1 MKMSESSSFSV
12 EKLALKYEIDPY
24 TANICIQ
31 EALSRI
37 LEKEVISTDNG
48 YAYYSTARSI
58 FVNVRITKT
67 MTKQIKFLFEKE
79 VRSLKNKRL
88 KDIYY
93 MPRGCKIFKCKVIYQ
108 NIDWFE
114 IVEVKNQIRGRVYF
128 DNLLSS
134 DNVRVTDEIELKLK
148 SLIKIKGYFEGV
160 FTRKE
165 PLIYTKIV
173 YSYIQNK
180 LIQKIKVDFNANS
193 MVIKFKNLEDL
204 YTSDMRENLYRL
216 KSCLPF
222 KILTK

>member
-1 MKMSESSSFSV
+1 MKMSNSSSFLV
-12 EKLALKYEIDPY
+12 EKLALQYDIDPY

-31 EALSRI
+31 EALSKI
-37 LEKEVISTDNG
+37 LEKEVISTDSG

-58 FVNVRITKT
+58 FVNVRITKS
-67 MTKQIKFLFEKE
+67 MTKRIKYLFEKE

-93 MPRGCKIFKCKVIYQ
+93 MPREFKIFKCKVIYQ
-108 NIDWFE
+108 NVDWFE

-128 DNLLSS
+128 DNLLET
-134 DNVRVTDEIELKLK
+134 DNIKVTNEIVLKLK
-148 SLIKIKGYFEGV
+148 SLIKVKGYFEGV

-173 YSYIQNK
+173 YSYIDNE
-180 LIQKIKVDFNANS
+180 LIQKIKIDFKANS
-193 MVIKFKNLEDL
+193 IVIKYKNAEDL
-204 YTSDMRENLYRL
+204 YTSDMREKLYIL
-216 KSCLPF
+216 KKHLPF

>member
-1 MKMSESSSFSV
+1 MSDSSSFLV
-12 EKLALKYEIDPY
+12 EKLALQYDIDPY

-31 EALSRI
+31 EALSKI
-37 LEKEVISTDNG
+37 LEKEVISTDSG

-58 FVNVRITKT
+58 FVNVRITKS
-67 MTKQIKFLFEKE
+67 MTKRIKYLFEKE

-93 MPRGCKIFKCKVIYQ
+93 MPREFKIFKCKVIYQ
-108 NIDWFE
+108 NVDWFE

-128 DNLLSS
+128 DNLLET
-134 DNVRVTDEIELKLK
+134 DNVKVTNEIVLKLK
-148 SLIKIKGYFEGV
+148 SLIKVKGYFEGV

-173 YSYIQNK
+173 YSYIDNE
-180 LIQKIKVDFNANS
+180 LILKIKIDFKANS
-193 MVIKFKNLEDL
+193 MVIKYKNTEDL
-204 YTSDMRENLYRL
+204 YTSDMREKLYIL
-216 KSCLPF
+216 KKHLPF

>member
-1 MKMSESSSFSV
+1 MKMSDSSSFLV
-12 EKLALKYEIDPY
+12 EKLALQYDIDPY

-31 EALSRI
+31 EALSKI
-37 LEKEVISTDNG
+37 LEKEVISTDSG

-58 FVNVRITKT
+58 FVNVRITKS
-67 MTKQIKFLFEKE
+67 MTKRIKYLFEKE

-93 MPRGCKIFKCKVIYQ
+93 MPREFKIFKCKVIYQ
-108 NIDWFE
+108 NVDWFE

-128 DNLLSS
+128 DNLLET
-134 DNVRVTDEIELKLK
+134 DNVKVTNEIVLKLK
-148 SLIKIKGYFEGV
+148 SLIKVKGYFEGA

-173 YSYIQNK
+173 YSYIDNE
-180 LIQKIKVDFNANS
+180 LIQKIKIDFKANS
-193 MVIKFKNLEDL
+193 MVIKYKNTEDL
-204 YTSDMRENLYRL
+204 YTSDMREKLYIL
-216 KSCLPF
+216 KKHLPF

>member
-1 MKMSESSSFSV
+1 MSNSSSFLV
-12 EKLALKYEIDPY
+12 EKLALQYDIDPY

-31 EALSRI
+31 ETLSKI
-37 LEKEVISTDNG
+37 LEKEVISTDSG

-58 FVNVRITKT
+58 FVNVRITKS
-67 MTKQIKFLFEKE
+67 MTKRIKYLFEKE

-93 MPRGCKIFKCKVIYQ
+93 MPREFKIFKCKVIYQ
-108 NIDWFE
+108 NVDWFE

-128 DNLLSS
+128 DNLLET
-134 DNVRVTDEIELKLK
+134 DNVKVTNEIVLKLK
-148 SLIKIKGYFEGV
+148 SLIKVKGYFEGV

-173 YSYIQNK
+173 YSYIDNE
-180 LIQKIKVDFNANS
+180 LIQKIKIDFKANS
-193 MVIKFKNLEDL
+193 MVIKYKNTEDL
-204 YTSDMRENLYRL
+204 YTSDMREKLYIL
-216 KSCLPF
+216 KKHLPF

>member
-1 MKMSESSSFSV
+1 MSDSSSFLV
-12 EKLALKYEIDPY
+12 EKLALQYDIDPC

-31 EALSRI
+31 EALSKI
-37 LEKEVISTDNG
+37 LEKEVISTDSG

-58 FVNVRITKT
+58 FVNVRITKS
-67 MTKQIKFLFEKE
+67 MTKRIKYLFEKE

-93 MPRGCKIFKCKVIYQ
+93 MPREFKIFKCKVIYQ
-108 NIDWFE
+108 NVDWFE

-128 DNLLSS
+128 DNLLET
-134 DNVRVTDEIELKLK
+134 DNVKVTNEIVLKLK
-148 SLIKIKGYFEGV
+148 SLIKVKGYFEGV

-173 YSYIQNK
+173 YSYIDNE
-180 LIQKIKVDFNANS
+180 LIQKIKIDFKANS
-193 MVIKFKNLEDL
+193 MVIKYKNTEDL
-204 YTSDMRENLYRL
+204 YTSDMREKLYIL
-216 KSCLPF
+216 KKHLPF

>member
-1 MKMSESSSFSV
+1 MSDSSSFLV
-12 EKLALKYEIDPY
+12 EKLALQYDIDPY

-31 EALSRI
+31 EALSKI
-37 LEKEVISTDNG
+37 LEKEVISTDSG

-58 FVNVRITKT
+58 FVNVRITKS
-67 MTKQIKFLFEKE
+67 MTKRIKYLFEKE

-93 MPRGCKIFKCKVIYQ
+93 MPREFKIFKCKVIYQ
-108 NIDWFE
+108 NVDWFE

-128 DNLLSS
+128 DNLLET
-134 DNVRVTDEIELKLK
+134 DNVKVTNEIVLKLK
-148 SLIKIKGYFEGV
+148 SLIKVKGYFEGV

-173 YSYIQNK
+173 YSYIDNE
-180 LIQKIKVDFNANS
+180 LIQKIKIDFKANS
-193 MVIKFKNLEDL
+193 MVIKYKNTEDL
-204 YTSDMRENLYRL
+204 YTSDKREKLYIL
-216 KSCLPF
+216 KKHLPF

>member
-1 MKMSESSSFSV
+1 MKMSDSSSFLV
-12 EKLALKYEIDPY
+12 EKLALQYDIDPY

-31 EALSRI
+31 EALSKI
-37 LEKEVISTDNG
+37 LEKEVISTDSG

-58 FVNVRITKT
+58 FVNVRITKS
-67 MTKQIKFLFEKE
+67 MTKRIKYLFEKE

-93 MPRGCKIFKCKVIYQ
+93 MPREFKIFKCKVIYQ
-108 NIDWFE
+108 NVDWFE

-128 DNLLSS
+128 DNLLET
-134 DNVRVTDEIELKLK
+134 DNIKVTNEIVLKLK
-148 SLIKIKGYFEGV
+148 SLIKVKGYFEGV

-173 YSYIQNK
+173 YSYIDNE
-180 LIQKIKVDFNANS
+180 LIQKIKIDFKANS
-193 MVIKFKNLEDL
+193 MVIKYKNTEDL
-204 YTSDMRENLYRL
+204 YTSDMREKLYIL
-216 KSCLPF
+216 KKHLPF

>member
-1 MKMSESSSFSV
+1 MSNSSSFLV
-12 EKLALKYEIDPY
+12 EKLALQYDIDPY

-31 EALSRI
+31 EALSKI
-37 LEKEVISTDNG
+37 LEKEVISTDSG

-67 MTKQIKFLFEKE
+67 MTKRIKYLFEKE

-93 MPRGCKIFKCKVIYQ
+93 MPREFKIFKCKVIYQ
-108 NIDWFE
+108 NVDWFE

-128 DNLLSS
+128 DNLLET
-134 DNVRVTDEIELKLK
+134 DNVKVTNEIVLKLK
-148 SLIKIKGYFEGV
+148 SLIKVKGYFEGV

-173 YSYIQNK
+173 YSYIDNE
-180 LIQKIKVDFNANS
+180 LIQKIKIDFKANS
-193 MVIKFKNLEDL
+193 MVIKYKNTEDL
-204 YTSDMRENLYRL
+204 YTSDMREKLYIL
-216 KSCLPF
+216 KKHLPF

>member
-1 MKMSESSSFSV
+1 MKMSDSLSFSV
-12 EKLALKYEIDPY
+12 EKLAMKYDIDPY

-31 EALSRI
+31 EALAMI
-37 LEKEVISTDNG
+37 LEKEVISTENG
-48 YAYYSTARSI
+48 YAYYSTVRSI
-58 FVNVRITKT
+58 FVNVRITKS
-67 MTKQIKFLFEKE
+67 MTKKIKFLFEKE

-93 MPRGCKIFKCKVIYQ
+93 MHREFKIFKCKVIYQ
-108 NIDWFE
+108 NVNWFE

-128 DNLLSS
+128 DNLLTT
-134 DNVRVTDEIELKLK
+134 DNVRVTDETVLKLK
-148 SLIKIKGYFEGV
+148 SLIKVKGYFEGV

-173 YSYIQNK
+173 YSYIENK
-180 LIQKIKVDFNANS
+180 LIQKIKIDFKSNS

-204 YTSDMRENLYRL
+204 YTSDMREKLYGL

>member
-1 MKMSESSSFSV
+1 MSVSSSFLV
-12 EKLALKYEIDPY
+12 EKLALHYDIDTY

-31 EALSRI
+31 EALSKI
-37 LEKEVISTDNG
+37 LEKEVISTDSG

-58 FVNVRITKT
+58 FVNVRITKS
-67 MTKQIKFLFEKE
+67 MTKRIKYLFEKE

-93 MPRGCKIFKCKVIYQ
+93 MPREFKIFKCKVIYQ
-108 NIDWFE
+108 NVDWFE

-128 DNLLSS
+128 DNLLET
-134 DNVRVTDEIELKLK
+134 DNVKVTNEIVLKLK
-148 SLIKIKGYFEGV
+148 SLIKVKGYFEGV

-173 YSYIQNK
+173 YSYIDNE
-180 LIQKIKVDFNANS
+180 LIQKIKIDFKANS
-193 MVIKFKNLEDL
+193 MVIKYKNTEDL
-204 YTSDMRENLYRL
+204 YTSDMREKLYIL
-216 KSCLPF
+216 KKHLPF

>member
-1 MKMSESSSFSV
+1 MSDSSSFLV
-12 EKLALKYEIDPY
+12 EKLALQYDIDPY

-31 EALSRI
+31 EALSKI
-37 LEKEVISTDNG
+37 LEKEVISTDSG

-58 FVNVRITKT
+58 FVNVRITKS
-67 MTKQIKFLFEKE
+67 MTKRIKYLFEKE

-93 MPRGCKIFKCKVIYQ
+93 MPREFKIFKCKVIYQ
-108 NIDWFE
+108 NVDWFE

-128 DNLLSS
+128 DNLLET
-134 DNVRVTDEIELKLK
+134 DNVKVTNEIVLKLK
-148 SLIKIKGYFEGV
+148 SLIKVKGYFEGV

-173 YSYIQNK
+173 YSYIDNE
-180 LIQKIKVDFNANS
+180 LIQKIKIDFKANS
-193 MVIKFKNLEDL
+193 MVIKYKNTEDL
-204 YTSDMRENLYRL
+204 YTSDMREKLYIL
-216 KSCLPF
+216 KKHLPF

>member
-1 MKMSESSSFSV
+1 MKMSDSSSFLV
-12 EKLALKYEIDPY
+12 EKLALQYDIDPY

-31 EALSRI
+31 EALSKI
-37 LEKEVISTDNG
+37 LEKEVISTDSG

-58 FVNVRITKT
+58 FVNVRITKS
-67 MTKQIKFLFEKE
+67 MTKRIKYLFEKE

-93 MPRGCKIFKCKVIYQ
+93 MPREFKIFKCKVIYQ
-108 NIDWFE
+108 NVDWFE

-128 DNLLSS
+128 DNLLET
-134 DNVRVTDEIELKLK
+134 DNVKVTNEIVLKLK
-148 SLIKIKGYFEGV
+148 SLIKVKGYFEGV

-173 YSYIQNK
+173 YSYIDNE
-180 LIQKIKVDFNANS
+180 LIQKIKIDFKANS
-193 MVIKFKNLEDL
+193 MVIKYKNTEDL
-204 YTSDMRENLYRL
+204 YTSDMREKLYIL
-216 KSCLPF
+216 KKHLPF

>member
-1 MKMSESSSFSV
+1 MSDSLSFSV
-12 EKLALKYEIDPY
+12 EKLAMKYDIDPY

-31 EALSRI
+31 EALAMI
-37 LEKEVISTDNG
+37 LEKEVISTENG
-48 YAYYSTARSI
+48 YAYYSTVRSI
-58 FVNVRITKT
+58 FVNVRITKS
-67 MTKQIKFLFEKE
+67 MTKKIKFLFEKE

-93 MPRGCKIFKCKVIYQ
+93 MHREFKIFKCKVIYQ
-108 NIDWFE
+108 NVNWFE

-128 DNLLSS
+128 DNLLAT

-173 YSYIQNK
+173 YSYIEK
-180 LIQKIKVDFNANS
+180 ELIQKIKIDFKVNS
-193 MVIKFKNLEDL
+193 IVIKYKNAEDL
-204 YTSDMRENLYRL
+204 YTSVMREKLYIL
-216 KSCLPF
+216 KKHLPF

>member
-1 MKMSESSSFSV
+1 MSDSSSFLV
-12 EKLALKYEIDPY
+12 EKLALQYDIDPY

-31 EALSRI
+31 EALSKI
-37 LEKEVISTDNG
+37 LEKEVISTDSV

-58 FVNVRITKT
+58 FVNVRITKS
-67 MTKQIKFLFEKE
+67 MTKRIKYLFEKE

-93 MPRGCKIFKCKVIYQ
+93 MPREFKIFKCKVIYQ
-108 NIDWFE
+108 NVDWFE

-128 DNLLSS
+128 DNLLET
-134 DNVRVTDEIELKLK
+134 DNVKVTNEIVLKLK
-148 SLIKIKGYFEGV
+148 SLIKVKGYFEGV

-173 YSYIQNK
+173 YSYIDNE
-180 LIQKIKVDFNANS
+180 LIQKIKIDFKANS
-193 MVIKFKNLEDL
+193 MVIKYKNTEDL
-204 YTSDMRENLYRL
+204 YTSDMREKLYIL
-216 KSCLPF
+216 KKHLPF

>member
-1 MKMSESSSFSV
+1 MSNSSSFLV
-12 EKLALKYEIDPY
+12 EKLALQYDIDPY

-31 EALSRI
+31 EALSKI
-37 LEKEVISTDNG
+37 LEKEVISTDSG

-58 FVNVRITKT
+58 FVNVRITKS
-67 MTKQIKFLFEKE
+67 MTKRIKYLFEKE

-93 MPRGCKIFKCKVIYQ
+93 MPREFKIFKCKVIYQ
-108 NIDWFE
+108 NVDWFE

-128 DNLLSS
+128 DNLLET
-134 DNVRVTDEIELKLK
+134 DNVKVTNEIVLKLK
-148 SLIKIKGYFEGV
+148 SLIKVKGYFEGV

-173 YSYIQNK
+173 YSYIDNE
-180 LIQKIKVDFNANS
+180 LIQKIKIDFKANS
-193 MVIKFKNLEDL
+193 MVIKYKNTEDL
-204 YTSDMRENLYRL
+204 YTSDMREKLYIL
-216 KSCLPF
+216 KKHLPF

>member
-1 MKMSESSSFSV
+1 MSDSSSFLV
-12 EKLALKYEIDPY
+12 EKLALQYDIDPY

-31 EALSRI
+31 EALSKI
-37 LEKEVISTDNG
+37 LEKEVISTDSG

-58 FVNVRITKT
+58 FVNVRITKS
-67 MTKQIKFLFEKE
+67 MTKRIKYLFEKE

-93 MPRGCKIFKCKVIYQ
+93 MPREFKIFKCKVIYQ
-108 NIDWFE
+108 NVDWFE

-128 DNLLSS
+128 DNLLET
-134 DNVRVTDEIELKLK
+134 DNVKVTNEIVLKLK
-148 SLIKIKGYFEGV
+148 SLIKVKGYYEGV

-173 YSYIQNK
+173 YSYIDNE
-180 LIQKIKVDFNANS
+180 LIQKIKIDFKANS
-193 MVIKFKNLEDL
+193 MVIKYKNTEDL
-204 YTSDMRENLYRL
+204 YTSDMREKLYIL
-216 KSCLPF
+216 KKHLPF

>member
-1 MKMSESSSFSV
+1 MSDSSSFLV
-12 EKLALKYEIDPY
+12 EKLALQYDIDPY

-31 EALSRI
+31 EALSKI
-37 LEKEVISTDNG
+37 LEKEVISIDSG

-58 FVNVRITKT
+58 FVNVRITKS
-67 MTKQIKFLFEKE
+67 MTKRIKYLFEKE

-93 MPRGCKIFKCKVIYQ
+93 MPREFKIFKCKVIYQ
-108 NIDWFE
+108 NVDWFE

-128 DNLLSS
+128 DNLLET
-134 DNVRVTDEIELKLK
+134 DNVKVTNEIVLKLK
-148 SLIKIKGYFEGV
+148 SLIKVKGYFEGV

-173 YSYIQNK
+173 YSYIDNE
-180 LIQKIKVDFNANS
+180 LIQKIKIDFKANS
-193 MVIKFKNLEDL
+193 MVIKYKNTEDL
-204 YTSDMRENLYRL
+204 YTSDMREKLYIL
-216 KSCLPF
+216 KKHLPF

>member
-1 MKMSESSSFSV
+1 MSTSSSFLV
-12 EKLALKYEIDPY
+12 EKLALQYDIDPY

-31 EALSRI
+31 EALSKI
-37 LEKEVISTDNG
+37 LEKEVISTDSG

-58 FVNVRITKT
+58 FVNVRITKS
-67 MTKQIKFLFEKE
+67 MTKRIKYLFEKE

-93 MPRGCKIFKCKVIYQ
+93 MPREFKIFKCKVIYQ
-108 NIDWFE
+108 NVDWFE

-128 DNLLSS
+128 DNLLET
-134 DNVRVTDEIELKLK
+134 DNVKVTNEIVLKLK
-148 SLIKIKGYFEGV
+148 SLIKVKGYFEGV

-173 YSYIQNK
+173 YSYIDNE
-180 LIQKIKVDFNANS
+180 LIQKIKIDFKANS
-193 MVIKFKNLEDL
+193 MVIKYKNTEDL
-204 YTSDMRENLYRL
+204 YTSDMREKLYIL
-216 KSCLPF
+216 KKQLPF

>member
-1 MKMSESSSFSV
+1 MSKSSSLSV
-12 EKLALKYEIDPY
+12 EKLALQYDIDPY

-31 EALSRI
+31 EALSKI
-37 LEKEVISTDNG
+37 LEKEVITTDNG
-48 YAYYSTARSI
+48 YAYYSTVRSI

-67 MTKQIKFLFEKE
+67 MTKRIKFLFEKE

-93 MPRGCKIFKCKVIYQ
+93 MPRECKIFKCKVIYR

-128 DNLLSS
+128 DNLLAT

-173 YSYIQNK
+173 YSYIEK
-180 LIQKIKVDFNANS
+180 ELIQKIKIDFKVNS
-193 MVIKFKNLEDL
+193 IVIKYKNAEDL
-204 YTSDMRENLYRL
+204 YTSDMREKLYIL
-216 KSCLPF
+216 KKHLPF

>member
-1 MKMSESSSFSV
+1 MKMSDSSSFLV
-12 EKLALKYEIDPY
+12 EKLALQYDIDPY

-31 EALSRI
+31 EALSKI
-37 LEKEVISTDNG
+37 LEKEVISTDSG

-58 FVNVRITKT
+58 FVNVRITKS
-67 MTKQIKFLFEKE
+67 MTKRIKYLFEKE

-93 MPRGCKIFKCKVIYQ
+93 MPREFKIFKCKVIYQ
-108 NIDWFE
+108 NVDWFE

-128 DNLLSS
+128 DNLLET
-134 DNVRVTDEIELKLK
+134 DNVKVTNEIVLKLK
-148 SLIKIKGYFEGV
+148 SLIKVKGYFEGI

-173 YSYIQNK
+173 YSYIDNE
-180 LIQKIKVDFNANS
+180 LIQKIKIDFKANS
-193 MVIKFKNLEDL
+193 MVIKYKNTEDL
-204 YTSDMRENLYRL
+204 YTSDMREKLYIL
-216 KSCLPF
+216 KKHLPF

>member
-1 MKMSESSSFSV
+1 MKMSDSSSFLV
-12 EKLALKYEIDPY
+12 EKLALQYDIDPY

-31 EALSRI
+31 EALSKI
-37 LEKEVISTDNG
+37 LEKEVISTDSG

-58 FVNVRITKT
+58 FVNVRITKS
-67 MTKQIKFLFEKE
+67 MTKRIKYLFEKE

-93 MPRGCKIFKCKVIYQ
+93 MPREFKIFKCKVIYQ
-108 NIDWFE
+108 NVDWFE

-128 DNLLSS
+128 DNLLTT
-134 DNVRVTDEIELKLK
+134 DNVRVTDEIVLKLK
-148 SLIKIKGYFEGV
+148 SLIKVKGYLEGV

-173 YSYIQNK
+173 YSYIDNE
-180 LIQKIKVDFNANS
+180 LIQKIKIDFKANS
-193 MVIKFKNLEDL
+193 MVIKYKNTEDL
-204 YTSDMRENLYRL
+204 YTSDMREKLYIL
-216 KSCLPF
+216 KKHLPF

>member
-1 MKMSESSSFSV
+1 MSKSSSLSV
-12 EKLALKYEIDPY
+12 EKLALQYDIDPY

-31 EALSRI
+31 EALSKI
-37 LEKEVISTDNG
+37 LEKEVITTDNG
-48 YAYYSTARSI
+48 YAYYSTVRSI

-67 MTKQIKFLFEKE
+67 MTKRIKFLFEKE

-93 MPRGCKIFKCKVIYQ
+93 MPRECKIFKCKVIYR

-128 DNLLSS
+128 DNLLAT

-173 YSYIQNK
+173 YSYIESK
-180 LIQKIKVDFNANS
+180 LIQKIKIDFKANS

-204 YTSDMRENLYRL
+204 YTSDMREKLYAL